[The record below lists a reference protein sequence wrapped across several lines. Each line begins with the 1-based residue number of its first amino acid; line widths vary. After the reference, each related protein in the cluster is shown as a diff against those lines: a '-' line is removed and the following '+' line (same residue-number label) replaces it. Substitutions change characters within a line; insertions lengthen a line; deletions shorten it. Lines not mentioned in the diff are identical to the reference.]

1 MNVHGKER
9 KFGTWKAVVELQST
23 PAAKAMAMARVLGK
37 LVVRGP
43 LMLRMWTR
51 FSLQLLGL

>member
-9 KFGTWKAVVELQST
+9 KFGTWKAVVGLQST
-23 PAAKAMAMARVLGK
+23 PAAKAMAMARALGM

-43 LMLRMWTR
+43 LTLRT
-51 FSLQLLGL
+51 FSLQLLVL